1 MVKPKNGLMNS
12 RSWALLAAGAAT
24 TIYGLNHTIAKVVM
38 PDYVGAFG
46 FIFIRTA
53 GAAIL
58 FWLLSFFLKRETIE
72 RGDYLRLFL
81 ASLTGMCINMLS
93 FFKGLELSTPV
104 NSGIFAT
111 TNPIIILLLSYLF
124 LNEKIGMRKFLG
136 ITMGFTG
143 AIILVL
149 YGTHNT
155 SSAPNVL
162 LGNILFMINSVFFS
176 AFIIVVKPL
185 TEKYHTVTIMKWLLS
200 MGFVFTFPITVGE
213 YAQVD
218 WKHMPFGVLWR
229 VGYVVLGT
237 TFSTYLLNLYAL
249 KNLQASTVG
258 AFAYA
263 QPIIAI
269 GYAVYTSNDTLD
281 GVKVIA
287 CLVIMTGVYL
297 VSKKPLKSRDK
308 IQNH

>member
-1 MVKPKNGLMNS
+1 MS
-12 RSWALLAAGAAT
+12 TRSWALLAAGGAT
-24 TIYGLNHTIAKVVM
+24 MIYGLNHTVAKVVM
-38 PDYVGAFG
+38 PVYVGAFG

-58 FWLLSFFLKRETIE
+58 FWLLSLVLPKEKIE
-72 RGDYLRLFL
+72 RVDYLRLFL
-81 ASLTGMCINMLS
+81 AALMGMCINMLS

-124 LNEKIGMRKFLG
+124 LSEKIGMRKFLG
-136 ITMGFTG
+136 ITMGFAG
-143 AIILVL
+143 ALILVL
-149 YGTHNT
+149 YGTQNT
-155 SSAPNVL
+155 ASAPNIL
-162 LGNILFMINSVFFS
+162 LGNIFFMINSVFFS

-185 TEKYHTVTIMKWLLS
+185 SEKYNTVTIMKWLFLI
-200 MGFVFTFPITVGE
+200 GFVLTFPLTIGE
-213 YAQVD
+213 YAAVD
-218 WKHMPFGVLWR
+218 WRNMPFDVLWR
-229 VGYVVLGT
+229 VAFVVLGT

-249 KNLQASTVG
+249 KNLQASTVA

-269 GYAVYTSNDTLD
+269 GYAVYTGNDSLD
-281 GVKVIA
+281 EVKAIA

-297 VSKKPLKSRDK
+297 VSKKPLKVRSK
-308 IQNH
+308 ALGL

>member
-1 MVKPKNGLMNS
+1 MS
-12 RSWALLAAGAAT
+12 TRSWALLAAGGAT
-24 TIYGLNHTIAKVVM
+24 MIYGLNHTVAKVVM
-38 PDYVGAFG
+38 PVYVGAFG

-58 FWLLSFFLKRETIE
+58 FWLLSLVLPKEKIE
-72 RGDYLRLFL
+72 RVDYLRLFL
-81 ASLTGMCINMLS
+81 AALMGMCINMLS

-124 LNEKIGMRKFLG
+124 LSEKIGMRKFLG
-136 ITMGFTG
+136 ITMGFAG
-143 AIILVL
+143 ALILVL
-149 YGTHNT
+149 YGTQNT
-155 SSAPNVL
+155 ASAPNIL
-162 LGNILFMINSVFFS
+162 LGNIFFMINSVFFS

-185 TEKYHTVTIMKWLLS
+185 SEKYNIVTIMKWLFLI
-200 MGFVFTFPITVGE
+200 GFVLTFPVTIGE
-213 YAQVD
+213 YAAVD
-218 WKHMPFGVLWR
+218 WRNMPFDVLWR
-229 VGYVVLGT
+229 VAFVVLGT

-269 GYAVYTSNDTLD
+269 GYAVYTGNDSLD
-281 GVKVIA
+281 EVKAIA

-297 VSKKPLKSRDK
+297 VSKKPLKVRSK
-308 IQNH
+308 ALGL

>member
-1 MVKPKNGLMNS
+1 MNT
-12 RSWALLAAGAAT
+12 RSWALLAAGGAT
-24 TIYGLNHTIAKVVM
+24 AIYGLNHTVAKVVM

-53 GAAIL
+53 GATLL
-58 FWLLSFFLKRETIE
+58 FWLLSLFLKSEKIE
-72 RGDYLRLFL
+72 GVDYLRLFL
-81 ASLTGMCINMLS
+81 AALMGMCINMLS

-104 NSGIFAT
+104 NSGIFAA

-143 AIILVL
+143 AMILVL
-149 YGTHNT
+149 YGTQNT
-155 SSAPNVL
+155 TNAPNVL

-185 TEKYHTVTIMKWLLS
+185 SEKYNTVTIMKWLFLI
-200 MGFVFTFPITVGE
+200 GFVLTFPVTIGE
-213 YAQVD
+213 YAAVD
-218 WKHMPFGVLWR
+218 WRNMPFDVLLR
-229 VGYVVLGT
+229 VAFVVLGT

-269 GYAVYTSNDTLD
+269 GYAVYTGNDSLD
-281 GVKVIA
+281 EVKVIA

-297 VSKKPLKSRDK
+297 VSKKPLKVRSK
-308 IQNH
+308 ALGL

>member
-1 MVKPKNGLMNS
+1 M
-12 RSWALLAAGAAT
+12 
-24 TIYGLNHTIAKVVM
+24 
-38 PDYVGAFG
+38 
-46 FIFIRTA
+46 
-53 GAAIL
+53 
-58 FWLLSFFLKRETIE
+58 
-72 RGDYLRLFL
+72 
-81 ASLTGMCINMLS
+81 GMCINMLS

-143 AIILVL
+143 AMILVL
-149 YGTHNT
+149 YGTQNT
-155 SSAPNVL
+155 TNAPNVL

-185 TEKYHTVTIMKWLLS
+185 SEKYNTVTIMKWLFLI
-200 MGFVFTFPITVGE
+200 GFVLTFPLTIGE
-213 YAQVD
+213 YAAVD
-218 WKHMPFGVLWR
+218 WRNMPFDVLWR
-229 VGYVVLGT
+229 VAFVVLGT

-269 GYAVYTSNDTLD
+269 GYAVYTGNDSLD
-281 GVKVIA
+281 EVKAIA

-297 VSKKPLKSRDK
+297 VSKKPLKV
-308 IQNH
+308 